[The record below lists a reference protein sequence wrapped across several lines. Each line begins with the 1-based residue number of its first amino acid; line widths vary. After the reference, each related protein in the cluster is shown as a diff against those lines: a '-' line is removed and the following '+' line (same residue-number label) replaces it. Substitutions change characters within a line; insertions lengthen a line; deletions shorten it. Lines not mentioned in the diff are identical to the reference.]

1 MFKPLTGP
9 VGHLLRSSPGYRVVS
24 SAAATVTNNE
34 TIAADYDLARPYKEM
49 PKITFLSMMW
59 DTIKDP
65 TVKLKMD
72 RWIDGFFRTHG
83 PIYRVWIPG
92 LGDRVFIKDPKDIQT
107 LLVKDGKYLSVCLPA
122 RSVTIGKRHEW
133 RRTDSVQ

>member
-49 PKITFLSMMW
+49 PKITFLTMMW
-59 DTIKDP
+59 DSFKDP

-72 RWIDGFFRTHG
+72 MWFDGFFTKCG
-83 PIYRVWIPG
+83 GSIYRVWIP
-92 LGDRVFIKDPKDIQT
+92 RIFR
-107 LLVKDGKYLSVCLPA
+107 
-122 RSVTIGKRHEW
+122 RSWLRMVNIPSKTFLTSGFTTGVGHFKLDNLI
-133 RRTDSVQ
+133 